1 VSPPA
6 AFLLDAYQT
15 ILHTHFGS
23 FASELPGLAGVPA
36 EALFPAYARV
46 APLVTVGKTTVAQA
60 FGEVLE
66 MNGIVPRPELE
77 RALAAEYRA
86 ALLRAGRLY
95 DDVLPFLRSVRAAGV
110 KTAIVSNCDEN
121 LRALLTELGV
131 TPLVDAFALSCEV
144 HAAKP
149 DKKIYAAALHQ
160 LRVRPHDAV
169 FVDDNATFCAG
180 AQKVGLTA
188 LRIARAGDIA
198 PVPGLTTIRSLAE
211 LEPFLRD

>member
-1 VSPPA
+1 
-6 AFLLDAYQT
+6 LLDAYQT
-15 ILHTHFGS
+15 LLYTDFGS
-23 FASELPGLAGVPA
+23 YGDELPRLAGVPA
-36 EALFPAYARV
+36 ESLFRSYARV

-77 RALAAEYRA
+77 RALAAKHRE
-86 ALLRAGRLY
+86 ALLKAGHLY
-95 DDVLPFLRSVRAAGV
+95 DDVLPFLRSARAAGV

-149 DKKIYAAALHQ
+149 DKKIYAAALHR
-160 LRVRPHDAV
+160 LRVRPGQAV
-169 FVDDNATFCAG
+169 FVDDNAGFCAG
-180 AQKVGLTA
+180 AQTVGLTA
-188 LRIARAGDIA
+188 LRIARGAEVT
-198 PVPGLTTIRSLAE
+198 PVPGLTTIRSLTE
-211 LEPFLRD
+211 LEPQLHP